1 MTEQSAYPRI
11 DEAVLI
17 DYAVGI
23 LRRFGAGADD
33 ARITAEVLAAS
44 DVRGIESHGVARME
58 QYVKMIEAG
67 MLDPTA
73 QPVIVRQSGATALV
87 DAQNGLGQVAGVFA
101 MRLAIGKARVA
112 DVGGGFGFSL
122 QPLWDRGL
130 LSDDGP

>member
-1 MTEQSAYPRI
+1 MLSVASFCPGKGKDMTEQSAYPRI

-23 LRRFGAGADD
+23 LRRLGTSDDD
-33 ARITAEVLAAS
+33 ARVTAEVLAAS

-101 MRLAIGKARVA
+101 MRLAIEKARVA
-112 DVGGGFGFSL
+112 DVG
-122 QPLWDRGL
+122 
-130 LSDDGP
+130 